1 MARFLDSHKI
11 GSFTEEQL
19 MKLQTLPIDDEF
31 GVKHLNILYNY
42 EANIVYCLLEAP
54 SKEAVEMNHAKFDCK
69 CDLITEVK
77 TTA

>member
-1 MARFLDSHKI
+1 
-11 GSFTEEQL
+11 
-19 MKLQTLPIDDEF
+19 MKQTL
-31 GVKHLNILYNY
+31 VT
-42 EANIVYCLLEAP
+42 VLLEAP